1 MTEEGTPVY
10 RKVSDVKSILETI
23 PAQNPVT
30 GVIESNLWDL
40 WSTYLRTTSETYTV
54 ALDAPENQE
63 VTRNDH
69 QVVTV
74 SYSLSG
80 VKTVHWKKQ
89 WNDAYS
95 RKQNTRPDI
104 YLTILK
110 READADGN
118 LKKELSPSDVVVK
131 DYRWVKTDQDSD
143 EQHWTAT
150 IRNLPK
156 YNAQGYEIYY
166 YAFERTEVD
175 SNALDYA
182 IAEYAVPSA
191 SNADKT
197 DLIGTAGGI
206 GEPGDESYA
215 PYDPDDIR
223 VVLNP
228 IDQSGSTGLPEYAGK
243 YAVVEEGTI
252 INSLM
257 KKARIVG
264 SKNYKSLPNNYP
276 AKDYP

>member
-10 RKVSDVKSILETI
+10 QKVSDVKSILEAI

-30 GVIESNLWDL
+30 GATESNLWDL

-74 SYSLSG
+74 SNSLSG

-95 RKQNTRPDI
+95 REQNTRPDI

-156 YNAQGYEIYY
+156 YNAQGYL
-166 YAFERTEVD
+166 
-175 SNALDYA
+175 S
-182 IAEYAVPSA
+182 
-191 SNADKT
+191 
-197 DLIGTAGGI
+197 LIHI
-206 GEPGDESYA
+206 
-215 PYDPDDIR
+215 
-223 VVLNP
+223 
-228 IDQSGSTGLPEYAGK
+228 
-243 YAVVEEGTI
+243 
-252 INSLM
+252 
-257 KKARIVG
+257 
-264 SKNYKSLPNNYP
+264 
-276 AKDYP
+276 